1 MANEP
6 AVAPAAAPSPAP
18 PAPPS
23 PAPAPAA
30 RSPAPSGP
38 ISDATYDRL
47 DPGPEG
53 QGKYAR
59 VRNQNNES
67 EWVRRS
73 DLAPDPA
80 VAPKPAAPGEPPAP
94 AATVTA
100 DNTLKLGDLELSPS
114 DVATLLK
121 QASENA
127 IRQSQIPASA
137 TDYRAELPATF
148 KLPQGGT
155 FQFDE
160 ASPELGALR
169 EWAHSQGFS
178 QQQFSEMLSYH
189 AAAKGR
195 EDAAFAAAVQR
206 ERDALGAAATV
217 KVDAVAQWIKGT
229 LGEGHQD
236 KAQALIRGLWSAKA
250 VEALELL
257 ASRQFPAANFSQAH
271 RTPEPSA
278 PGRVSDE
285 EYGRMSQ
292 AERWEYARSH
302 DQRQFYDPNRNN
314 GR

>member
-1 MANEP
+1 MATEP
-6 AVAPAAAPSPAP
+6 VAPVPSPAPAAPAPSPAP
-18 PAPPS
+18 
-23 PAPAPAA
+23 AA
-30 RSPAPSGP
+30 RAPVPSGG
-38 ISDATYDRL
+38 ISDAQYDRL

-59 VRNQNNES
+59 TRDAANNPQ
-67 EWVRRS
+67 WVRRS
-73 DLAPDPA
+73 DLPPDSDP
-80 VAPKPAAPGEPPAP
+80 VAPKPAAGDTPP
-94 AATVTA
+94 ATVTA
-100 DNTLKLGDLELSPS
+100 DNALKLGDLELSPS
-114 DVATLLK
+114 DVVTLLK

-137 TDYRAELPATF
+137 TDYRATLPETF
-148 KLPQGGT
+148 RLPQGVA

-169 EWAHSQGFS
+169 EWAHGQHFT
-178 QQQFSEMLSYH
+178 QQQFSEMLSFH

-195 EDAAFAAAVQR
+195 EDSAFAAAVQR

-217 KVDAVAQWIKGT
+217 RVDAVAQWIKGT

-257 ASRQFPAANFSQAH
+257 ASKAITQGAANFSQAH
-271 RTPEPSA
+271 RAPELPSGA
-278 PGRVSDE
+278 GRVSDE
-285 EYGRMSQ
+285 QYSRMSQ